1 MSLEKGR
8 VIMSKTVLF
17 TGSAVAIIT
26 PFKNDVIDFDK
37 LEELIE
43 FQISNGSDAIVIC
56 GTTGE
61 VSTLPDQEHVAAVK
75 FTVEK
80 VGHRVP
86 VIAGAGSNHTQHGI
100 ELSQAVGNQ
109 EDNGKKMKQGGKSQS
124 TNLSES
130 SWYGMKIIGPIKFNI
145 LAGVHGIK
153 TGNPTSYR
161 HTQKQGLPV
170 QSTAY
175 SNPGSNGAAAD
186 GNPQYEMTPP
196 GKAFGIRIAPE
207 YYYR

>member
-1 MSLEKGR
+1 MVYFEG
-8 VIMSKTVLF
+8 SKINP
-17 TGSAVAIIT
+17 A
-26 PFKNDVIDFDK
+26 
-37 LEELIE
+37 
-43 FQISNGSDAIVIC
+43 QISRFHDYMLISQNGPSH
-56 GTTGE
+56 
-61 VSTLPDQEHVAAVK
+61 SYPHK
-75 FTVEK
+75 
-80 VGHRVP
+80 
-86 VIAGAGSNHTQHGI
+86 I
-100 ELSQAVGNQ
+100 EPPQLKYQTVGNQ